1 MELGNQKVFAD
12 LSKYGQEG
20 KVIPSGLTI
29 DQSDSLYVAMLNGGK
44 ILRFDMKWGFLNS
57 LIAKDKFHFILTFPY
72 ANYHTISH

>member
-20 KVIPSGLTI
+20 KVIPAGLTI

-44 ILRFDMKWGFLNS
+44 ILRFDMK
-57 LIAKDKFHFILTFPY
+57 
-72 ANYHTISH
+72 